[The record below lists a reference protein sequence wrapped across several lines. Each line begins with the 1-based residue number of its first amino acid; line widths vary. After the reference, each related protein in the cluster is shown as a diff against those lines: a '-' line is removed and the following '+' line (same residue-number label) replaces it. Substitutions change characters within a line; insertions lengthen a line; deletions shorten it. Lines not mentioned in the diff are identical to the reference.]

1 MKTIRFAKDYPKL
14 QDNFFTTIRTPPKP
28 LRTGTVCIMKTPT
41 KEFKAILMMKRMHP
55 ICEIETSILTVDTD
69 THSREEA
76 LAVLREFYP
85 DLEEKNEVQVLWF
98 VHDRRD

>member
-14 QDNFFTTIRTPPKP
+14 NDVFFTSIRTPPKP
-28 LRTGTVCIMKTPT
+28 LRTGTVCFMKTPT
-41 KEFKAILMMKRMHP
+41 KTFKAILVMKRMHR
-55 ICEIETSILTVDTD
+55 ICEIETSILILDTD
-69 THSREEA
+69 THSRDEA

-85 DLEEKNEVQVLWF
+85 DLEEDGEVQMLWF